1 MIRRTL
7 LHIHQRFCRFALLV
21 LARSFV
27 RDELVIEHRGRTLRA
42 CRRGRGRDVATTS
55 LRATIV
61 ITDMQA
67 WPLVLLGGS
76 AGLGEAWSKGYWET
90 AELTAAI
97 RIIARA
103 TSVADRPRTVIHSL
117 MAPITDR
124 LRRLR
129 PQDKHRD
136 RRNIGAHYDL
146 GNEFFE
152 QLLDPTMMYS
162 SALFSSPE
170 MTLEDASIAKL
181 DRLCRMI
188 DIQPGDRVLEI
199 GTGWGG
205 FAIHAATRFGA
216 QVTTTTISAE
226 QYAYA
231 RERVAAAGL
240 EDRIT
245 VLSDDYRDLSGTW
258 DRLVSIEMIEAVDWR
273 EYDTFFS
280 ACCELLAP
288 GGVMGLQAI
297 VIEPDRFER
306 AKNTL
311 DFIKVHIFPGGCLPS
326 IEAIER
332 SLDAVTDFRVD
343 ETFGFGT
350 DYAETLRR
358 WRVDLHAD
366 VPRLESLGLDQQFIR
381 LWDFYLCY
389 CEAGFDEQMI
399 DVVQMRFTRPSEGE
413 RRNG

>member
-1 MIRRTL
+1 MFAKAL
-7 LHIHQRFCRFALLV
+7 LAMHQRICRFVLIV
-21 LARSFV
+21 LARLFI
-27 RDELVIEHRGRTLRA
+27 RDEFEISFGGRTHRA
-42 CRRGRGRDVATTS
+42 CRRKGNRSARIPVLHAQ
-55 LRATIV
+55 IE
-61 ITDMQA
+61 ITDMRA

-90 AELTAAI
+90 ADLTATI
-97 RIIARA
+97 RVIARA
-103 TSVADRPRTVIHSL
+103 TSVADGPRSL
-117 MAPITDR
+117 LQKVAGPITDR

-129 PQDKHRD
+129 PQNKHRD
-136 RRNIGAHYDL
+136 RQNIGAHYDL

-152 QLLDPTMMYS
+152 QLLDPSMMYS
-162 SALFSSPE
+162 SALFSSPNF
-170 MTLEDASIAKL
+170 TLEEGSIAKL
-181 DRLCRMI
+181 DRLCQMI
-188 DIQPGDRVLEI
+188 DIRPGDRVLEI

-226 QYAYA
+226 QYVYA
-231 RERVAAAGL
+231 KARVAAAGL

-273 EYDTFFS
+273 DYDTFFS
-280 ACCELLAP
+280 SCCELLVP

-306 AKNTL
+306 AKNTR
-311 DFIKVHIFPGGCLPS
+311 DFIKAHIFPGGCLPS

-332 SLDAVTDFRVD
+332 SLGRVTDFSVD
-343 ETFGFGT
+343 EDFGFGA

-358 WRVDLHAD
+358 WRVNLHAD
-366 VPRLESLGLDQQFIR
+366 EPKLESLGLDQQFIR

-389 CEAGFDEQMI
+389 CEAGFDEKMI
-399 DVVQMRFTRPSEGE
+399 DVVQMKFTRPLH
-413 RRNG
+413 

>member
-1 MIRRTL
+1 MFAKSL
-7 LHIHQRFCRFALLV
+7 LTIHQRICRIALLS

-27 RDELVIEHRGRTLRA
+27 RDELDISFNGRTHRA
-42 CRRGRGRDVATTS
+42 CRRKGRRGARVPA
-55 LRATIV
+55 LRAQIE
-61 ITDMQA
+61 ITDMRA

-76 AGLGEAWSKGYWET
+76 AGLGEAWSKGYWES
-90 AELTAAI
+90 ADLTAAI
-97 RIIARA
+97 RVIARA
-103 TSVADRPRTVIHSL
+103 TSVADGPRSL
-117 MAPITDR
+117 LQKVAGPITDR

-136 RRNIGAHYDL
+136 RQNIGAHYDL

-152 QLLDPTMMYS
+152 QLLDPSMMYS
-162 SALFSSPE
+162 SALFSSPSL
-170 MTLEDASIAKL
+170 TLEEGSIAKL

-188 DIQPGDRVLEI
+188 DIRPGDRVLEI

-226 QYAYA
+226 QYIYA
-231 RERVAAAGL
+231 KDRVAAAGL
-240 EDRIT
+240 ESQIT
-245 VLSDDYRDLSGTW
+245 VLNDDYRDLSGSW

-273 EYDTFFS
+273 DYDTFFS
-280 ACCELLAP
+280 ACCELLVP

-306 AKNTL
+306 AKNTR
-311 DFIKVHIFPGGCLPS
+311 DFIKAHIFPGGCLPS

-332 SLDAVTDFRVD
+332 SLERVTDFSVD
-343 ETFGFGT
+343 EDFGFGA

-358 WRVDLHAD
+358 WRVNLHAD
-366 VPRLESLGLDQQFIR
+366 EATLASLGLGQQFIR

-389 CEAGFDEQMI
+389 CEAGFDEKMI
-399 DVVQMRFTRPSEGE
+399 DVVQLKFTRPKPQP
-413 RRNG
+413 

>member
-1 MIRRTL
+1 MFAKAL
-7 LHIHQRFCRFALLV
+7 LAIHQRICRFVLLV

-27 RDELVIEHRGRTLRA
+27 RDELEISFDDRTHRA
-42 CRRGRGRDVATTS
+42 CRRKSRSGARVPA
-55 LRATIV
+55 LRAQID
-61 ITDMQA
+61 IIDMRA

-90 AELTAAI
+90 ADLTAAI
-97 RIIARA
+97 RVIARA
-103 TSVADRPRTVIHSL
+103 TSVADGPRSL
-117 MAPITDR
+117 LQKVGGPITDR

-136 RRNIGAHYDL
+136 RQNIGAHYDL

-152 QLLDPTMMYS
+152 QLLDPSMMYS
-162 SALFSSPE
+162 SALFSSPSL
-170 MTLEDASIAKL
+170 TLEEGSIAKL
-181 DRLCRMI
+181 DRLCQMI
-188 DIQPGDRVLEI
+188 DIRPGDRVLEI

-226 QYAYA
+226 QYIYA
-231 RERVAAAGL
+231 KDRVAAVGL
-240 EDRIT
+240 EGQIT
-245 VLSDDYRDLSGTW
+245 VLNDDYRDLSGSW

-273 EYDTFFS
+273 DYDTFFS
-280 ACCELLAP
+280 ACCELLVP

-306 AKNTL
+306 AKNTR
-311 DFIKVHIFPGGCLPS
+311 DFIKAHIFPGGCLPS
-326 IEAIER
+326 IEAIKR
-332 SLDAVTDFRVD
+332 SLEQVTDFSID
-343 ETFGFGT
+343 EDFGFGA

-358 WRVDLHAD
+358 WRVNLHAD
-366 VPRLESLGLDQQFIR
+366 EATLASLGLDQQFIR

-389 CEAGFDEQMI
+389 CEAGFEEKMI
-399 DVVQMRFTRPSEGE
+399 NVVQMKLTRSLL
-413 RRNG
+413 

>member
-1 MIRRTL
+1 MFAKAL
-7 LHIHQRFCRFALLV
+7 LAVHQRICRFVLIV
-21 LARSFV
+21 LARLFIREKFEVSFGGRSHRASRRIGSRGARV
-27 RDELVIEHRGRTLRA
+27 PALHAQIE
-42 CRRGRGRDVATTS
+42 
-55 LRATIV
+55 
-61 ITDMQA
+61 ITDMRA

-90 AELTAAI
+90 PDLTAAI
-97 RIIARA
+97 RVIARA
-103 TSVADRPRTVIHSL
+103 TSVADGPRSL
-117 MAPITDR
+117 LQKVAGPITDR

-136 RRNIGAHYDL
+136 RQNIGAHYDL

-152 QLLDPTMMYS
+152 QLLDPSMMYS
-162 SALFSSPE
+162 SALFSSPSL
-170 MTLEDASIAKL
+170 TLEEGSVAKL
-181 DRLCRMI
+181 DRLCQMI
-188 DIQPGDRVLEI
+188 DIRPGDRVLEI

-216 QVTTTTISAE
+216 HVTTTTISAE
-226 QYAYA
+226 QYVYA
-231 RERVAAAGL
+231 KARVAAAGL
-240 EDRIT
+240 EDQIT

-273 EYDTFFS
+273 DYDTFFS
-280 ACCELLAP
+280 ACCDLLVP

-306 AKNTL
+306 AKNTR
-311 DFIKVHIFPGGCLPS
+311 DFIKAHIFPGGCLPS

-332 SLDAVTDFRVD
+332 SLERVTDFSVD
-343 ETFGFGT
+343 EDFGFGA

-358 WRVDLHAD
+358 WRLNLHAD
-366 VPRLESLGLDQQFIR
+366 EPRLESIGLDQQFIR

-389 CEAGFDEQMI
+389 CEAGFEEKMI
-399 DVVQMRFTRPSEGE
+399 NVVQMKLTRSLL
-413 RRNG
+413 

>member
-1 MIRRTL
+1 MFAKAL
-7 LHIHQRFCRFALLV
+7 LAVHQRICRFVLIV
-21 LARSFV
+21 LARLFI
-27 RDELVIEHRGRTLRA
+27 RDEFEISFGGRTHRA
-42 CRRGRGRDVATTS
+42 CRRKGNRSARIPA
-55 LRATIV
+55 LHAQIE
-61 ITDMQA
+61 ITDMRA

-90 AELTAAI
+90 PDLTAAI

-103 TSVADRPRTVIHSL
+103 TSVADGPRSL
-117 MAPITDR
+117 LQKVAGPITDR
-124 LRRLR
+124 FRRLR
-129 PQDKHRD
+129 PQNKHRD
-136 RRNIGAHYDL
+136 RQNIGAHYDL

-152 QLLDPTMMYS
+152 QLLDPSMMYS
-162 SALFSSPE
+162 SALFSSPNL
-170 MTLEDASIAKL
+170 TLEEGSIAKL
-181 DRLCRMI
+181 DRLCQMI
-188 DIQPGDRVLEI
+188 DLRPGDRVLEI

-226 QYAYA
+226 QYVYA
-231 RERVAAAGL
+231 KARVAAAGL

-273 EYDTFFS
+273 DYDTFFS
-280 ACCELLAP
+280 TCCELLEP

-306 AKNTL
+306 AKNTR
-311 DFIKVHIFPGGCLPS
+311 DFIKAHIFPGGCLPS

-332 SLDAVTDFRVD
+332 SLERVTDFSVD
-343 ETFGFGT
+343 EDFGFGA

-358 WRVDLHAD
+358 WRVNLHAD
-366 VPRLESLGLDQQFIR
+366 EPKLETLGLDQQFIR

-389 CEAGFDEQMI
+389 CEAGFDERMI
-399 DVVQMRFTRPSEGE
+399 DVVQMKFTRPLH
-413 RRNG
+413 

>member
-1 MIRRTL
+1 MP
-7 LHIHQRFCRFALLV
+7 A
-21 LARSFV
+21 
-27 RDELVIEHRGRTLRA
+27 LRA
-42 CRRGRGRDVATTS
+42 QID
-55 LRATIV
+55 I
-61 ITDMQA
+61 IDMRA

-90 AELTAAI
+90 ADLTAAI
-97 RIIARA
+97 RVIARA
-103 TSVADRPRTVIHSL
+103 TSVADGLRSL
-117 MAPITDR
+117 LQKVAGPVTDR
-124 LRRLR
+124 FRRLR

-136 RRNIGAHYDL
+136 RLNIGAHYDL

-152 QLLDPTMMYS
+152 QLLDPSMMYS
-162 SALFSSPE
+162 SALFSSPSL
-170 MTLEDASIAKL
+170 TLEEGSIAKL
-181 DRLCRMI
+181 DRLCQMI
-188 DIQPGDRVLEI
+188 DIRPGDRVLEI

-226 QYAYA
+226 QYIYA
-231 RERVAAAGL
+231 KARVAAAGL
-240 EDRIT
+240 EDQIT

-273 EYDTFFS
+273 DYDTFFS
-280 ACCELLAP
+280 TCCELLVP

-306 AKNTL
+306 AKNTR
-311 DFIKVHIFPGGCLPS
+311 DFIKAHIFPGGCLPS

-332 SLDAVTDFRVD
+332 SLERVTDFSVD
-343 ETFGFGT
+343 EDFGFGA

-358 WRVDLHAD
+358 WRVNLHAD
-366 VPRLESLGLDQQFIR
+366 EPKLKSLGLDQQFIR

-389 CEAGFDEQMI
+389 CEAGFEEKMI
-399 DVVQMRFTRPSEGE
+399 NVVQMKFTRPKPRHFSAP
-413 RRNG
+413 NPL

>member
-1 MIRRTL
+1 MFAKAL
-7 LHIHQRFCRFALLV
+7 LAVHQRICRFVLIV
-21 LARSFV
+21 LARLFI
-27 RDELVIEHRGRTLRA
+27 RDEFEISFGGRTHRA
-42 CRRGRGRDVATTS
+42 CRRKGNRSARIPA
-55 LRATIV
+55 LHAQIE
-61 ITDMQA
+61 ITDMRA

-90 AELTAAI
+90 PDLTAAI

-103 TSVADRPRTVIHSL
+103 TSVADGPRSL
-117 MAPITDR
+117 LQKVAGPITDR
-124 LRRLR
+124 FRRLR
-129 PQDKHRD
+129 PQNKHRD
-136 RRNIGAHYDL
+136 RQNIGAHYDL

-152 QLLDPTMMYS
+152 QLLDPSMMYS
-162 SALFSSPE
+162 SALFSSPNL
-170 MTLEDASIAKL
+170 TLEEGSIAKL
-181 DRLCRMI
+181 DRLCQMI
-188 DIQPGDRVLEI
+188 GIRPGDRVLEI

-226 QYAYA
+226 QYVYA
-231 RERVAAAGL
+231 KARVAAAGL

-273 EYDTFFS
+273 DYDTFFS
-280 ACCELLAP
+280 TCCELLEP

-306 AKNTL
+306 AKNTR
-311 DFIKVHIFPGGCLPS
+311 DFIKAHIFPGGCLPS

-332 SLDAVTDFRVD
+332 SLERVTDFSVD
-343 ETFGFGT
+343 EDFGFGA

-358 WRVDLHAD
+358 WRVNLHAD
-366 VPRLESLGLDQQFIR
+366 EPKLETLGLDQQFIR

-389 CEAGFDEQMI
+389 CEAGFDERMI
-399 DVVQMRFTRPSEGE
+399 DVVQMKFTRPLH
-413 RRNG
+413 

>member
-1 MIRRTL
+1 MFAKAL
-7 LHIHQRFCRFALLV
+7 LAVHQRICRFVLIV
-21 LARSFV
+21 LARLFI
-27 RDELVIEHRGRTLRA
+27 RDEFEISFGGRTHRA
-42 CRRGRGRDVATTS
+42 CRRKGNWSARIPA
-55 LRATIV
+55 LHAQIE
-61 ITDMQA
+61 ITDMRA

-90 AELTAAI
+90 PDLTAAI

-103 TSVADRPRTVIHSL
+103 TSVADGPRSL
-117 MAPITDR
+117 LQKVAGPITDR
-124 LRRLR
+124 FRRLR
-129 PQDKHRD
+129 PQNKHRD
-136 RRNIGAHYDL
+136 RQNIGAHYDL

-152 QLLDPTMMYS
+152 QLLDPSMMYS
-162 SALFSSPE
+162 SALFSSPNLS
-170 MTLEDASIAKL
+170 LEEGSIAKL
-181 DRLCRMI
+181 DRLCQMI
-188 DIQPGDRVLEI
+188 DLRPGDRVLEI

-226 QYAYA
+226 QYVYA
-231 RERVAAAGL
+231 KARVAAAGL

-273 EYDTFFS
+273 DYDTFFS
-280 ACCELLAP
+280 TCCELLEP

-306 AKNTL
+306 AKNTR
-311 DFIKVHIFPGGCLPS
+311 DFIKAHIFPGGCLPS

-332 SLDAVTDFRVD
+332 SLERVTDFSVD
-343 ETFGFGT
+343 EDFGFGA

-358 WRVDLHAD
+358 WRVNLHAD
-366 VPRLESLGLDQQFIR
+366 EPKLETLGLDQQFIR

-389 CEAGFDEQMI
+389 CEAGFDERMI
-399 DVVQMRFTRPSEGE
+399 DVVQMKFTRPLH
-413 RRNG
+413 

>member
-1 MIRRTL
+1 MFAKAL
-7 LHIHQRFCRFALLV
+7 LAMHQRICRSVLLV
-21 LARSFV
+21 LARAFV
-27 RDELVIEHRGRTLRA
+27 GDELQISFGGRSHRA
-42 CRRGRGRDVATTS
+42 CRQKSRRGGRVS
-55 LRATIV
+55 KLRAQV
-61 ITDMQA
+61 DITDMRA
-67 WPLVLLGGS
+67 WPLILLGGS

-90 AELTAAI
+90 AELTATI
-97 RIIARA
+97 RILARA
-103 TSVADRPRTVIHSL
+103 TSVADGPRSL
-117 MAPITDR
+117 IQTFVGPITDR

-136 RRNIGAHYDL
+136 RQNIGAHYDL

-162 SALFSSPE
+162 SALFSAPSL
-170 MTLEDASIAKL
+170 TLEEGSIAKL

-188 DIQPGDRVLEI
+188 DIRPGDRVLEI

-216 QVTTTTISAE
+216 HVTTTTISAE
-226 QYAYA
+226 QFTYAK
-231 RERVAAAGL
+231 ERVAAAGL

-245 VLSDDYRDLSGTW
+245 VLSDDYRDLSGSW

-273 EYDTFFS
+273 DYDMFFS
-280 ACCELLAP
+280 TCCGLLAP

-306 AKNTL
+306 AKNTR
-311 DFIKVHIFPGGCLPS
+311 DFIKAHIFPGGCLPS
-326 IEAIER
+326 IEAITR
-332 SLDAVTDFRVD
+332 SLERITDFSVD
-343 ETFGFGT
+343 EDFGFGA

-358 WRVDLHAD
+358 WRVNLRAD
-366 VPRLESLGLDQQFIR
+366 EATLASLGLDQQFIR

-389 CEAGFDEQMI
+389 CEAGFDEKMI
-399 DVVQMRFTRPSEGE
+399 DVVQMRFTRPL
-413 RRNG
+413 R